1 MKLVAHGRSASLALL
16 ADTVDWRWS
25 SPCFMV
31 AIGCTRRR
39 GRHAVIPWGCVIA
52 WEGVRYPMG
61 KKTST
66 QSGRRCALC
75 TSLGG
80 PGRRNG

>member
-39 GRHAVIPWGCVIA
+39 GRHAVIPWGVRYRMR
-52 WEGVRYPMG
+52 VRYPMWG
-61 KKTST
+61 
-66 QSGRRCALC
+66 
-75 TSLGG
+75 
-80 PGRRNG
+80 NY